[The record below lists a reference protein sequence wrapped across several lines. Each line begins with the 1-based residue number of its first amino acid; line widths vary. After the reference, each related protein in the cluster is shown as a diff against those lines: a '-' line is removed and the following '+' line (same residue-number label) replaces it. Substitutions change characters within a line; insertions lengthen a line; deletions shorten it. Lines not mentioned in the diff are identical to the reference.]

1 MAVDTASRYVLPV
14 CMVCTDVNL
23 CGSHGKQRFCRRI
36 IVVIVAVL
44 VAIIA
49 VVTAAGVY
57 VVLVAVAIAAAVAL
71 VTAVIVAVAV
81 VLVPTVNGA
90 HIGPCI

>member
-1 MAVDTASRYVLPV
+1 MLDVTTCQYRHRVVRVDMHV
-14 CMVCTDVNL
+14 CKNCPLRNHR
-23 CGSHGKQRFCRRI
+23 SI
-36 IVVIVAVL
+36 
-44 VAIIA
+44 
-49 VVTAAGVY
+49 VTAAGVY

-90 HIGPCI
+90 PIGPCI